1 MVVPFC
7 VWSVAAQNQKTVDAH
22 PAILRGDRF
31 PRRYQSSLPVADCRG
46 CILWRFIAR
55 FVRIAH
61 IRRATPE
68 DDSCTIRG
76 LRWRAGIGSF
86 SWNIAALTRFYGIL
100 MNASSDQNFEIEKT
114 ATPAPEGGYSGED
127 LKHLNDL
134 EHVRERPSMYIGD
147 TNLHGLH
154 HLVYE
159 VVDNSVDEAMA
170 GHAKAVSVTIN
181 SDGSVTVEDDGRG
194 IPTDRH
200 AQLSELMQKEMS
212 TLEGVMTI
220 LKFGGKF
227 EKKAYEHSGGLHGVG
242 VTVVNFLSQWCEVEV
257 YRNGRVYTQS
267 YERGVA
273 TGPVRESGTTTKQ
286 GTKTTF
292 KPDSQIF
299 PITKFSYDTL
309 VKRLQELAFLNSGV
323 RIRVRDDRSDLTEEF
338 FYERGIEEFVEH
350 LNRASDVVHKDVITI
365 KGKEGDFAYAIA
377 LQYSEE
383 YTENLHSYCN
393 NINTPGGGTHVSGF
407 RSALTRTLNAYGKKE
422 NLFKDLSPTG
432 DDFRE
437 GLTCIISVRV
447 GHPQFEGQTK
457 HKLGNGEVE
466 GIVNS
471 VVGEAL
477 SKYLEENPK
486 NAKLLVRKGLLA
498 AEAREAARK
507 AKDALRKRKDVLG
520 GGGLP
525 GKLRD
530 CISSKMEECELY
542 LVEGDSA
549 GGSAEGGRFRDT
561 QAILPLRGKIINA
574 YKSREDKVLAN
585 EEVMSMIQAIGSG
598 IGADQDIAKRRYNR
612 IIIMTDADIDG
623 SHIRTLLL
631 CFFYRQMYQLV
642 AGGHVYL
649 AQPPLFRVV
658 RGKKEKYYVQSE
670 EEMKHQLQEKG
681 LSDSQFIDDR
691 GRKFEGEQMRKL
703 CTTLST
709 MEDALLNL
717 ERRGISLRVH
727 SERMEVETG
736 RLPVFHLDM
745 GVEDHWFVTRDKLD
759 EFMAS
764 RKVQIDEAPMPSG
777 VGAATEAGKENEAKK
792 EGDEKTTVAH
802 ITELFE
808 VRTINTG
815 LKELAEF
822 GFTIEDLIPKE
833 RTGATDSRFQV
844 IRDEAPSGLDD
855 LRQLLPTIRESGRK
869 GLSITRF
876 KGLGEMNA
884 EELRD
889 TTLNPSCRTMV
900 KVLLSDAA
908 AADEMFR
915 VLMGDKV
922 EPRREFIEKHALDVR
937 NLDV

>member
-1 MVVPFC
+1 
-7 VWSVAAQNQKTVDAH
+7 
-22 PAILRGDRF
+22 
-31 PRRYQSSLPVADCRG
+31 
-46 CILWRFIAR
+46 
-55 FVRIAH
+55 
-61 IRRATPE
+61 
-68 DDSCTIRG
+68 
-76 LRWRAGIGSF
+76 
-86 SWNIAALTRFYGIL
+86 
-100 MNASSDQNFEIEKT
+100 MNASGDQDFSMENVG
-114 ATPAPEGGYSGED
+114 TPAPGGDYNSDD
-127 LKHLNDL
+127 LKHLSDL
-134 EHVRERPSMYIGD
+134 EHVRNRPGMYIGD
-147 TNLHGLH
+147 TTLNGLH

-159 VVDNSVDEAMA
+159 VVDNSIDEAMA

-194 IPTDRH
+194 IPVDH
-200 AQLSELMQKEMS
+200 HVQLSEILQKDVS
-212 TLEGVMTI
+212 TLEGVMTV

-227 EKKAYEHSGGLHGVG
+227 EKKAYQQSGGLHGVG

-257 YRNGRVYTQS
+257 YRNGVIYTQS

-273 TGPVRESGTTTKQ
+273 TGPVRESGTTTKR

-292 KPDSQIF
+292 KPDNQIF
-299 PITKFSYDTL
+299 PNTKYSYDTL

-323 RIRVRDDRSDLTEEF
+323 RIKVRDDRSDLSDEF
-338 FYERGIEEFVEH
+338 FYERGIQEYVEH
-350 LNRASDVVHKDVITI
+350 LNRASEVVHKDVILI
-365 KGKEGDFAYAIA
+365 EGKKDDFGYSIA

-393 NINTPGGGTHVSGF
+393 NINTREGGTHVSGF
-407 RSALTRTLNAYGKKE
+407 RAALTRTLNNYGKKE
-422 NLFKDLSPTG
+422 NLFKDLTPTG

-437 GLTCIISVRV
+437 GLTCVISVRV
-447 GHPQFEGQTK
+447 TNPQFEGQTK
-457 HKLGNGEVE
+457 TKLGNSDVE

-477 SKYLEENPK
+477 TKYLEENPK
-486 NAKLLVRKGLLA
+486 NAKLLARKGLLA

-530 CISSKMEECELY
+530 CISNKMEECELY

-598 IGADQDIAKRRYNR
+598 IGMDQDIAKRRYNR

-649 AQPPLFRVV
+649 AQPPLYRVV

-670 EEMKHQLQEKG
+670 EEMKTQLQEKG
-681 LSDSQFIDDR
+681 LTLSQFIDDR
-691 GRKFEGEQMRKL
+691 GRKFEGDEMRKL
-703 CTTLST
+703 CTTLSA

-727 SERMEVETG
+727 AERMEPETG
-736 RLPVFHLDM
+736 RLPVFHLDL
-745 GVEDHWFVTRDKLD
+745 GTEDHWFVTRDKLD
-759 EFMAS
+759 EFMS
-764 RKVQIDEAPMPSG
+764 QRKILVDEAPVAGQPSIAD
-777 VGAATEAGKENEAKK
+777 GADAPTPNANDPASKE
-792 EGDEKTTVAH
+792 TLVAH
-802 ITELFE
+802 VTELFE

-822 GFTIEDLIPKE
+822 GFSIEDLIPKD
-833 RTGATDSRFQV
+833 RTGSTDSRFKV
-844 IRDEAPSGLDD
+844 LREENESGIED
-855 LRQLLPTIRESGRK
+855 LRELLPAIRESGRR

-889 TTLNPSCRTMV
+889 TTLNPECRTMV
-900 KVLLSDAA
+900 KVQLSDAA

-922 EPRREFIEKHALDVR
+922 EPRREFIEKHALEVR

>member
-1 MVVPFC
+1 
-7 VWSVAAQNQKTVDAH
+7 
-22 PAILRGDRF
+22 
-31 PRRYQSSLPVADCRG
+31 
-46 CILWRFIAR
+46 
-55 FVRIAH
+55 
-61 IRRATPE
+61 
-68 DDSCTIRG
+68 
-76 LRWRAGIGSF
+76 
-86 SWNIAALTRFYGIL
+86 
-100 MNASSDQNFEIEKT
+100 MNASGDQDFSMENVG
-114 ATPAPEGGYSGED
+114 TPAPGGDYNSDD
-127 LKHLNDL
+127 LKHLSDL
-134 EHVRERPSMYIGD
+134 EHVRNRPGMYIGD
-147 TNLHGLH
+147 TTISGLH

-159 VVDNSVDEAMA
+159 VVDNSIDEAMA

-194 IPTDRH
+194 IPVDH
-200 AQLSELMQKEMS
+200 HVQLSEILQKDVS
-212 TLEGVMTI
+212 TLEGVMTV

-227 EKKAYEHSGGLHGVG
+227 EKKAYQQSGGLHGVG

-257 YRNGRVYTQS
+257 YRNGVIYTQS

-273 TGPVRESGTTTKQ
+273 TGPVRESGTTTKR

-292 KPDSQIF
+292 KPDNQIF
-299 PITKFSYDTL
+299 PNTKYSYDTL

-323 RIRVRDDRSDLTEEF
+323 RIKVRDDRSDLSDEF
-338 FYERGIEEFVEH
+338 CYERGIQEYVEH
-350 LNRASDVVHKDVITI
+350 LNRASEVVHKDVILI
-365 KGKEGDFAYAIA
+365 EGKKDDFGYSIA

-393 NINTPGGGTHVSGF
+393 NINTREGGTHVSGF
-407 RSALTRTLNAYGKKE
+407 RAALTRTLNNYGKKE
-422 NLFKDLSPTG
+422 NLFKDLTPTG

-437 GLTCIISVRV
+437 GLTCVISVRV
-447 GHPQFEGQTK
+447 TNPQFEGQTK
-457 HKLGNGEVE
+457 TKLGNSDVE

-477 SKYLEENPK
+477 NKYLEENPK
-486 NAKLLVRKGLLA
+486 NAKLLARKGLLA

-530 CISSKMEECELY
+530 CISNKMEECELY

-598 IGADQDIAKRRYNR
+598 IGIDQDIAKRRYNR

-649 AQPPLFRVV
+649 AQPPLYRVV

-670 EEMKHQLQEKG
+670 EEMKTQLQEKG
-681 LSDSQFIDDR
+681 LALSQFIDDR
-691 GRKFEGEQMRKL
+691 GRKFEGDEMRKL
-703 CTTLST
+703 CTTLSA

-727 SERMEVETG
+727 AERMEPETG
-736 RLPVFHLDM
+736 RLPVFHLDL
-745 GVEDHWFVTRDKLD
+745 GTEDHWFVTRDKLD
-759 EFMAS
+759 EFMSQRKILVDATPVAAQSPTADNAAAPAPNSNDPAS
-764 RKVQIDEAPMPSG
+764 
-777 VGAATEAGKENEAKK
+777 KE
-792 EGDEKTTVAH
+792 TLVAH
-802 ITELFE
+802 VAELFE

-815 LKELAEF
+815 LKELAEY
-822 GFTIEDLIPKE
+822 GFSIEDLIPKD
-833 RTGATDSRFQV
+833 RTGSTDSRFKV
-844 IRDEAPSGLDD
+844 LREENESGIED
-855 LRQLLPTIRESGRK
+855 LRELLPAIRESGRR

-889 TTLNPSCRTMV
+889 TTLNPECRTMV
-900 KVLLSDAA
+900 KVQLSDAA

-922 EPRREFIEKHALDVR
+922 EPRREFIEKHALEVR